1 MKFPEKWRE
10 TVDPFQLQFDSF
22 QLTEVLG
29 YPHAGNDVFYAKG
42 IYCGKETDVFIKV
55 NRQLGADVQNEI
67 QVLKQLDLPILPQ
80 IIDYNP
86 DMTYRV
92 SVALHGERLSTIL
105 GDNSDLQ
112 SMDYLSSYGKMLAIL
127 HNTTGQFSPVK
138 DRKFFHIPS
147 VEYFQQNNL
156 SLDVRNFLVEN
167 QPQTINKCFCHGDF
181 HYANILWQDK
191 QISGILDFELSGI
204 GNKEFDIAW
213 AIILRPGQKFLRE
226 PQELDEFLRG
236 YSQLGT
242 YNRQY
247 VNYYMV
253 QIYCWF
259 FAIGNDEYKQ
269 LVTQKINQIIASF

>member
-1 MKFPEKWRE
+1 
-10 TVDPFQLQFDSF
+10 DSF

-42 IYCGKETDVFIKV
+42 IYCGKKIDVFIKV

-112 SMDYLSSYGKMLAIL
+112 SMDYLSSYGKMLATL
-127 HNTTGQFSPVK
+127 HGTTGQFSPVK

-213 AIILRPGQKFLRE
+213 AIILRPGQRFLRE

>member
-10 TVDPFQLQFDSF
+10 TVDPFQLQFDNF

-42 IYCGKETDVFIKV
+42 IYSGKETDVFIKV

-112 SMDYLSSYGKMLAIL
+112 SMDYLSSYGKMLATL
-127 HNTTGQFSPVK
+127 HGTTGQFSPVK

-213 AIILRPGQKFLRE
+213 AIILRPGQSFLRE